1 MWRALALSL
10 LVLAQAP
17 SGAARARDG
26 AADAMRHTDLL
37 LRLVKEGRPQE
48 AATHLDAATS
58 LLHDAVERDPD
69 RAAFALRWRTTVA
82 GLLHAFGSPGLANR
96 VNDAMAWLKT
106 SNAAITADTSF
117 RQGLAAEIRAAVA
130 GPLSGTIS
138 KRAVA
143 LSSEARGELKTAARN
158 FEDAL
163 AADPACAEAA
173 LHLGRIRLLT
183 GRDADADAER
193 LLRIAAAGPVVP
205 VRYLGLL
212 FLGTLAER
220 QGRLTDAE
228 AQYRAAFVLFPW
240 GQSASLALSHALMR
254 EGREA
259 DSRATL
265 TDHFTATRGR
275 VVDPLWSYLG
285 DPATDLGP
293 ALDLLRAE
301 VSR

>member
-1 MWRALALSL
+1 MWRALVLSL

-17 SGAARARDG
+17 SVGRARD
-26 AADAMRHTDLL
+26 AAAEAMRHTDLL
-37 LRLVKEGRPQE
+37 LKLVKEGRPQE

-58 LLHDAVERDPD
+58 LLRDAVERDAD
-69 RAAFALRWRTTVA
+69 RAAFAQRWRTTVA
-82 GLLHAFGSPGLANR
+82 GLLHAFGSPDLANR
-96 VNDAMAWLKT
+96 VTDAMAWLKT
-106 SNAAITADTSF
+106 TNAAVTADTSF

-130 GPLSGTIS
+130 GPLSGAIP
-138 KRAVA
+138 KKVVA
-143 LSSEARGELKTAARN
+143 LPSEARHELATAARN

-183 GRDADADAER
+183 GREADAER

-212 FLGTLAER
+212 FLGTIAER
-220 QGRLTDAE
+220 QGRLADAE
-228 AQYRAAFVLFPW
+228 SQYRAAFVLFPW
-240 GQSASLALSHALMR
+240 GQSAPLALSHVLMR
-254 EGREA
+254 AGREA

-265 TDHFTATRGR
+265 TDHFTATRNR